1 MFCMLPSINSFCL
14 VFNSIYAILDFF
26 GKFLALQKDS
36 YSKNLDNC
44 R

>member
-1 MFCMLPSINSFCL
+1 MKSINSFCL

-36 YSKNLDNC
+36 YSKNLNNC
-44 R
+44 C